1 MSVAVKGRASFNARH
16 HAHGDGGKAG
26 RQTRAKLLKEATRDL
41 DEDLIGFYS
50 GQNINIT
57 PEDTKQNFTMMNDG
71 NGGYKLATD
80 PAQILTYGDERL
92 ARAERKIG
100 ANNYSVSTLIVALP
114 RTLCEE
120 IKDFYDVPD
129 SNRKRSRFVARD
141 RAEAMRYFN
150 DAVQHLADHVIPGG
164 QAGVHSISFHWDE
177 ATPHIHVMADTLGES
192 EKQPG
197 KLRLDYSR
205 AYGQHRDVT
214 YTAEDV
220 AYEAHAQPGK
230 VIGNKAKMRMHHA
243 RMREAM
249 HERGWPVELH
259 ASERSTESLD
269 KDHYA
274 QIDDAYTRAGEREDQ
289 IEAMEAAVLDEAYER
304 GMSFGKQDGEA
315 ERKAAQRERERAEAE
330 HKAAQRE
337 RAQAEAERKAAQ
349 KLLHQAEAE
358 ARRIEAQR
366 RRLEAEEREQA
377 ERLDAERADV
387 LADAQHDRD
396 AASNELAEA
405 ERERAVAQ
413 QQLASVQQQADT
425 VLAKAREDAERM
437 KNDAELSAARAQ
449 AEALENIEPVR
460 DRMRQADSEFLD
472 KLLQYPNIRQQRE
485 EFIKNMKRGYLFK
498 SVSECQRDDDRVNL
512 TVAEYGRKYPAR
524 DASRPVRSASQQQR
538 DTTRDMQF
546 GD

>member
-1 MSVAVKGRASFNARH
+1 MGMGVATKGRASFNARH

-41 DEDLIGFYS
+41 EEDLIGFYA

-71 NGGYKLATD
+71 NGGYTLATD
-80 PAQILTYGDERL
+80 PAQILAYGDERL

-120 IKDFYDVPD
+120 IKDYYDVPD

-141 RAEAMRYFN
+141 RAEAMCYFN
-150 DAVQHLADHVIPGG
+150 DAVQHLADNVIPGG
-164 QAGVHSISFHWDE
+164 QAGVHCVSFHWDE

-214 YTAEDV
+214 YTVEDA
-220 AYEAHAQPGK
+220 AYEPHPQPGK

-249 HERGWPVELH
+249 YELGWPVELN

-274 QIDDAYTRAGEREDQ
+274 QIDDAYTRAEEREDQ

-304 GMSFGKQDGEA
+304 GMSFGKLDGEA
-315 ERKAAQRERERAEAE
+315 ERSAAKRERE
-330 HKAAQRE
+330 
-337 RAQAEAERKAAQ
+337 QAEAERKAAQ
-349 KLLHQAEAE
+349 SKHAEAQKLLQQAEAE
-358 ARRIEAQR
+358 SRRIEAQR

-387 LADAQHDRD
+387 LADAQSDRET
-396 AASNELAEA
+396 AAHELAVA
-405 ERERAVAQ
+405 KRERAVAQ
-413 QQLASVQQQADT
+413 QQLAAVQQQADS
-425 VLAKAREDAERM
+425 VLAQAREDAEQM
-437 KNDAELSAARAQ
+437 KKDAADSAARTQ

-460 DRMRQADSEFLD
+460 NQMRQADSEFLD
-472 KLLQYPNIRQQRE
+472 KLLKNPNIRQQRE
-485 EFIKNMKRGYLFK
+485 KFIVDIKRGYFYK
-498 SVSECQRDDDRVNL
+498 SVPERRRDDDRVNL
-512 TVAEYGRKYPAR
+512 TVAEYSQKYPAR
-524 DASRPVRSASQQQR
+524 DASRPVPSAPQQQR